1 MMTNA
6 SFSPF
11 DRAHN
16 HPITADKPAVD
27 FFAGALL
34 GNGGLGAVVTTRPDA
49 VVIHFGHNNVWD
61 IRVAEDYQAEIGT
74 FAEIFERVR
83 QIPTTYAT
91 LEEDPWYRDYCE
103 KMQANYR
110 QLYPRPFPCGSLI
123 LGFDRRHVE
132 LLGHQLSIA
141 TGLCE
146 VFFRVDNTPLTLQIF
161 TELTADRLWLRMV
174 DSNGQPTPA
183 PFDRIRLLPDPD
195 ASKDLAMQ
203 GSGDAATGSVTGVVF
218 PSDSDVPAESPRFA
232 TVVDE
237 TQQYLAFR
245 QVLPFLEKGDAAH
258 VRDRAFALT
267 ARLSSRLVQ
276 RSRLNWHNQVEPMGR
291 LERGLGDHDRF
302 IACVQL
308 DEGLATALPTTA
320 GNVTP
325 PTADAYADAARTND
339 EAWQAY
345 WNCSGVA
352 LSDPFLERIWYWNL
366 YFLRCALRPGVTCP
380 GLFANWSYR
389 QIGIAWHGDYHMN
402 YNTQQPFWATF
413 SSNHVELHL
422 PYVDLVDQL
431 LPISRKWAGE
441 YYGLRGAYFPHS
453 AYPVDMNIM
462 PYPVPTWGWEICETP
477 WTVQSLWW
485 HYLYTQDLD
494 FLRTRAFT
502 PIKEAVLFLID
513 YMQRPEARGSQWQ
526 DDRYHIF
533 PTVPPELYGLLPGFR
548 LNHDCLVDLTLT
560 KFVFKAFLTAC
571 QLLQVE
577 ADETA
582 QIAAIQELLAHFPA
596 YPTAQSPLGE
606 VFVSVPGENPEIV
619 YNVPNNGMTIFPGE
633 EHGLHSP
640 PTEYAIAAN
649 SYRHHRTEGGN
660 ELVFLNLQGAR
671 VGLLD
676 LERFKRQINYCLLP
690 NGTCTDMVLQVHG
703 RYKDVTRFDFMA
715 PMGIWFENF
724 ALPVVINECLLQSYN
739 GVLRLFPN
747 WPLENAAEFRTLR
760 AAGAFLVSAACA
772 HGMVQW
778 IEIYSE
784 AGADLALV
792 LPWAH
797 GAQLTNRQGAQ
808 MVKQKKITLPTT
820 RGETIRLLPLNDKGF
835 VIVTN

>member
-1 MMTNA
+1 MTNS
-6 SFSPF
+6 SFLPF
-11 DRAHN
+11 DRAHA
-16 HPITADKPAVD
+16 HPIRADKPAVD

-61 IRVAEDYQAEIGT
+61 IRVAEDHQAEIGT
-74 FAEIFERVR
+74 FQEIFERIR

-91 LEEDPWYRDYCE
+91 LEADPWYQDYCE

-110 QLYPRPFPCGSLI
+110 KLYPRPFPCGSLI
-123 LGFDRRHVE
+123 LGFDRRQVE
-132 LLGHQLSIA
+132 LLGHELCVA
-141 TGLCE
+141 TGRCD
-146 VFFRVDNTPLTLQIF
+146 VFFLVDGVRLTLQIF
-161 TELTADRLWLRMV
+161 TELTTDRVWLRMV
-174 DSNGQPTPA
+174 DETGAPTRA
-183 PFDRIRLLPDPD
+183 PFDRLRLLPDPD
-195 ASKDLAMQ
+195 ASKEFILQESD
-203 GSGDAATGSVTGVVF
+203 DVDTGSATGVVF
-218 PSDSDVPAESPRFA
+218 PSDSDVPPESSRFA
-232 TVVDE
+232 AFADE
-237 TQQYLAFR
+237 SAQLLAFR
-245 QVLPFLEKGDAAH
+245 QVLPFSEKGTAPHA
-258 VRDRAFALT
+258 RDRAFCLT
-267 ARLSSRLVQ
+267 ARLGSGLVH
-276 RSRLNWHNQVEPMGR
+276 RSRINWHNQVEPMGR
-291 LERGLGDHDRF
+291 LERGLCDHAHF
-302 IACVQL
+302 VACVQL
-308 DEGLATALPTTA
+308 EEGLAAMIPTAAGQAPLPTT
-320 GNVTP
+320 
-325 PTADAYADAARTND
+325 DAYDAA
-339 EAWQAY
+339 WQSNCAGWQEY
-345 WNCSGVA
+345 WNRSGVA

-431 LPISRKWAGE
+431 LPISRKWAQK

-453 AYPVDMNIM
+453 AYPVEMNIM

-485 HYLYTQDLD
+485 HYLYTQDRE

-502 PIKEAVLFLID
+502 PLKEAVLFLID
-513 YMQRPEARGSQWQ
+513 YMQRPEAHGPQWQ

-533 PTVPPELYGLLPGFR
+533 PTVPPELYGLLPGFH

-560 KFVFKAFLTAC
+560 KFVFKAFLQAC

-577 ADETA
+577 QDEAA
-582 QIAAIQELLAHFPA
+582 QIAAIHEILAHFPA

-619 YNVPNNGMTIFPGE
+619 YNVPNSGMTVFPGE

-640 PTEYAIAAN
+640 PAAYALAAN
-649 SYRHHRTEGGN
+649 SYRNHRTEGGN

-671 VGLLD
+671 LGLLD

-690 NGTCTDMVLQVHG
+690 NGTATDMVLQVHG
-703 RYKDVTRFDFMA
+703 RYKDVTHFDFMA

-739 GVLRLFPN
+739 GLLRLFPN
-747 WPLENAAEFRTLR
+747 WSLDQAAEFHTLR

-772 HGMVQW
+772 HGMVTW

-784 AGADLALV
+784 AGADLTLM
-792 LPWAH
+792 LPWQH
-797 GAQLTNRQGAQ
+797 GAQVTNSQGPRL
-808 MVKQKKITLPTT
+808 VKPTQLTLPTSV
-820 RGETIRLLPLNDKGF
+820 GETIRLLPLNERGV
-835 VIVTN
+835 VIITS

>member
-1 MMTNA
+1 MMIA
-6 SFSPF
+6 STFQPF
-11 DRAHN
+11 ARAHN

-61 IRVAEDYQAEIGT
+61 IRVAEDYQAEIGA
-74 FAEIFERVR
+74 FQAIFERVR

-91 LEEDPWYRDYCE
+91 LEEEPWYQDYCE

-110 QLYPRPFPCGSLI
+110 KLYPRPFPCGSLI
-123 LGFDRRHVE
+123 LGFDRRQVE
-132 LLGHQLSIA
+132 LLGHQLHIA

-146 VFFRVDNTPLTLQIF
+146 VSFLVDGAPLTLQIF
-161 TELTADRLWLRMV
+161 TELTDDRLWLRMV
-174 DSNGQPTPA
+174 DRTGEPTRA

-195 ASKDLAMQ
+195 ASKDVGLQ
-203 GSGDAATGSVTGVVF
+203 GVSNQAAGSATGVVF
-218 PSDSDVPAESPRFA
+218 PSDSEAPPESQRFA
-232 TVVDE
+232 AFVDE
-237 TQQYLAFR
+237 TQQRLAFR
-245 QVLPFLEKGDAAH
+245 QVLPFLEKSDQAH
-258 VRDRAFALT
+258 PRDRAFRLT
-267 ARLSSRLVQ
+267 ARLSSGLVQ
-276 RSRLNWHNQVEPMGR
+276 HSRLNWHNQVEPMGR
-291 LERGLGDHDRF
+291 LERGLCEHDQF

-308 DEGLATALPTTA
+308 DEGLATALPA
-320 GNVTP
+320 GAGSLAP
-325 PTADAYADAARTND
+325 PTADAYADAWRANYER
-339 EAWQAY
+339 WQTY

-352 LSDPFLERIWYWNL
+352 LSDTFLERIWYWNL

-431 LPISRKWAGE
+431 LPISRKWAQT

-453 AYPVDMNIM
+453 AYPVEMNIM
-462 PYPVPTWGWEICETP
+462 PYPVPTWGWELCETP

-485 HYLYTQDLD
+485 HYLYTQDVE
-494 FLRTRAFT
+494 FLRTRAFG

-513 YMQRPEARGSQWQ
+513 YMQRSEAHGPQWQ

-560 KFVFKAFLTAC
+560 KFVFNAFLTAC
-571 QLLQVE
+571 RLLNE
-577 ADETA
+577 AEDEAA
-582 QIAAIQELLAHFPA
+582 QIAAVQEILAHFPD

-606 VFVSVPGENPEIV
+606 VFVSVPGENPAIV
-619 YNVPNNGMTIFPGE
+619 YNVPNSGMTVFPGE

-640 PTEYAIAAN
+640 PALYAIAAN
-649 SYRHHRTEGGN
+649 SYRNHRTEGGN

-671 VGLLD
+671 LGLLD

-739 GVLRLFPN
+739 SVLRFFPN
-747 WPLENAAEFRTLR
+747 WPLERAAEFRSLR
-760 AAGAFLVSAACA
+760 AVGAFLVSAACA
-772 HGMVQW
+772 DGMVQW

-784 AGADLALV
+784 AGADVAV
-792 LPWAH
+792 ILPWAH
-797 GAQLTNRQGAQ
+797 GAQLTNGQETQ
-808 MVKQKKITLPTT
+808 LVKQTKITIPTAP
-820 RGETIRLLPLNDKGF
+820 GETIRLLPLNDQGF
-835 VIVTN
+835 VIVTQ